1 MHLVTTHPNPRYAE
15 GSMRYQ
21 RRAAVMALLVMALG
35 IGRGQGSTAQQPGV
49 AHALMTSRAQA
60 ERAIAAW
67 NQDLPA
73 MPGEVLVKFRPGTGG
88 DAQSRAL
95 SVVRGSADE
104 TESTWLGDVLLAR
117 TPGEPDAVVTAAA
130 LARQPEVEWAQPNY
144 LRSLHAAPNDPGYG
158 RQWNFQMIE
167 MPRAWDINP
176 GGSADVVV
184 AVIDTGVTTQTA
196 THPFTLWTEAGFQ
209 TVNVPFAL
217 SPDLTAARVL
227 PGRDFVF
234 WNGPVL
240 DMVGHGTHLA
250 GTVLQETDNGVGLAG
265 IAYRARL
272 MPLKACY
279 GYWEV
284 QIVQSELGIPGFVDP
299 SERGTCPDSAVS
311 QAIRYAA
318 DNGAQVINLS
328 LGGPSPSPITQEALR
343 YAVGRGVFVAISMG
357 NQFEAGNRTEYPAA
371 YAPDLEG
378 AVSVGAVGRSGRR
391 AYYSATGAHV
401 ELAAPGGDSRDGG
414 LAGVVYQVGLDTQV
428 FDSFTVIR
436 PRFDGYVEA
445 PLQGTSVATPHVAG
459 LAALLIAQGIR
470 QPAALEAALRRFA
483 RDLGAA
489 GRDAE
494 YGHGV
499 IDARATLRGLGL
511 SR

>member
-1 MHLVTTHPNPRYAE
+1 MHLVTTRPNPRYAE
-15 GSMRYQ
+15 SSMRYQ
-21 RRAAVMALLVMALG
+21 RRAVVMALLVMALG
-35 IGRGQGSTAQQPGV
+35 MASGRGSTAQQPGV
-49 AHALMTSRAQA
+49 AHALMMSRAQA

-88 DAQSRAL
+88 DAQSRAM

-117 TPGEPDAVVTAAA
+117 TPGEPDAAVTAAA

-144 LRSLHAAPNDPGYG
+144 LRSVHAAPNDPGYA

-196 THPFTLWTEAGFQ
+196 THPFTLWTGSGFE
-209 TVNVPFAL
+209 TVDVPVAL
-217 SPDLTAARVL
+217 DPDIAAARVL

-234 WNGPVL
+234 WSGPVV

-250 GTVLQETDNGVGLAG
+250 GTVLQERNNGAGLAG
-265 IAYRARL
+265 MAYRARL

-279 GYWEV
+279 GYWEI
-284 QIVQSELGIPGFVDP
+284 QFAQSAAGLPGYVDP

-328 LGGPSPSPITQEALR
+328 LGGPSPSPITREALQ
-343 YAVGRGVFVAISMG
+343 YAVGRGVFVAISNG
-357 NQFEAGNRTEYPAA
+357 NQYERGNPVEYPAA
-371 YAPDLEG
+371 YAPDLQG
-378 AVSVGAVGRSGRR
+378 VVSVGAVSPRLTR
-391 AYYSATGAHV
+391 AYYSSTGTHL
-401 ELAAPGGDSRDGG
+401 ELVAPGGDSRQGAAA
-414 LAGVVYQVGLDTQV
+414 LIYQVGLLTSD
-428 FDSFTVIR
+428 FDAATVIR
-436 PRFDGYVEA
+436 PRFDRYFEA

-459 LAALLIAQGIR
+459 LAALLYAQGVR
-470 QPAALEAALRRFA
+470 SPAALESAIRRTA

-489 GRDAE
+489 GRDDE
-494 YGHGV
+494 FGDGL
-499 IDARATLRGLGL
+499 IDARAALRGLGIA
-511 SR
+511 R